1 MGGHHATRPI
11 ISKRR
16 KKMLE
21 KSERVK
27 KLQGSERTQRKLII
41 PKDAIRLDMGEPDFP
56 TPVHIQEAATRAMR
70 DNCTH
75 YGNAYGEP
83 ALRAA
88 VCLSLK
94 RDFGVEREPEN
105 VLITS
110 GGIAAIHTINA
121 TYLNPGDE
129 VLIPDPEYSAYAD
142 SVSLF
147 GGTPVFVPLKEDF
160 HIDLETLEKRIS
172 NKAKMIFI
180 SSPGNPTSRVLW
192 EDEIRGLALL
202 AVKKDLLLV
211 VDEVYCKLLYSGIKF
226 LSICQIKEVRD
237 RSILLN
243 SFSKTYAMT
252 GWRVGYMVAD
262 APLIKELVT
271 FHKTMTICPNV
282 PAQMACVAA
291 AAGPQECVETMR
303 REYEKRKVLVAQKLN
318 EIRGLTT
325 PPCEGAFYFFPRFEH
340 SLTSQQMTE
349 YLFNKGI
356 MVRSGTE
363 YGAGGQKHFR
373 ICFATSM
380 EILETGMSR
389 LKQALDELK

>member
-1 MGGHHATRPI
+1 
-11 ISKRR
+11 
-16 KKMLE
+16 MLE
-21 KSERVK
+21 KSDRVK
-27 KLQGSERTQRKLII
+27 RLSGSERSQRPLVI
-41 PKDAIRLDMGEPDFP
+41 PKSIIRLEMGEPDFP
-56 TPVHIQEAATRAMR
+56 TPVHIQEAATLAMR
-70 DNCTH
+70 NNFTH

-83 ALRAA
+83 ALREA

-94 RDFGVEREPEN
+94 RDFGVERKPEN

-110 GGIAAIHTINA
+110 GGIAAIHTITA

-160 HIDLETLEKRIS
+160 HIDFEAMEKCIS
-172 NKAKMIFI
+172 KKTKIAFI
-180 SSPGNPTSRVLW
+180 SSPGNPTSRVLR
-192 EDEIRGLALL
+192 EDEILSLARL
-202 AVKKDLLLV
+202 AVTKDFLLV
-211 VDEVYCKLLYSGIKF
+211 LDETYCKLIYGAIKF
-226 LSICQIKEVRD
+226 LSICQVEEVRS

-243 SFSKTYAMT
+243 SFSKAYAMT

-262 APLIKELVT
+262 APLIKEMVT
-271 FHKTMTICPNV
+271 FHKAMTICPNV
-282 PAQMACVAA
+282 PAQMACAAA

-303 REYEKRKVLVAQKLN
+303 QEYEKRKVLVAQKLN
-318 EIRGLTT
+318 EIQGLTT

-380 EILETGMSR
+380 EKLEVGIDR

>member
-1 MGGHHATRPI
+1 
-11 ISKRR
+11 
-16 KKMLE
+16 MLE
-21 KSERVK
+21 KSDRVK
-27 KLQGSERTQRKLII
+27 RLSGSERSQRPLVI
-41 PKDAIRLDMGEPDFP
+41 PKSIIRLEMGEPDFP
-56 TPVHIQEAATRAMR
+56 TPVHIQEAATLAMR
-70 DNCTH
+70 NNFTH

-83 ALRAA
+83 ALREA

-94 RDFGVEREPEN
+94 RDFCVERKPEN

-110 GGIAAIHTINA
+110 GGIAAIHTITA

-160 HIDLETLEKRIS
+160 HIDFEAMEKRIS
-172 NKAKMIFI
+172 KKTKIAFI
-180 SSPGNPTSRVLW
+180 SSPGNPTSRVLR
-192 EDEIRGLALL
+192 EDEIRSLARL
-202 AVKKDLLLV
+202 AVTKDFLLV
-211 VDEVYCKLLYSGIKF
+211 LDETYCKLIYGAIKF
-226 LSICQIKEVRD
+226 LSICQVEEVRN

-243 SFSKTYAMT
+243 SFSKAYAMT

-262 APLIKELVT
+262 APLIKEMVT
-271 FHKTMTICPNV
+271 FHKAMTICPNV

-291 AAGPQECVETMR
+291 ATGPQECVETMR
-303 REYEKRKVLVAQKLN
+303 QEYEKRKVLVAQKLN
-318 EIRGLTT
+318 EIQGLTT

-380 EILETGMSR
+380 EKLEVGIDR

>member
-1 MGGHHATRPI
+1 
-11 ISKRR
+11 
-16 KKMLE
+16 MLE
-21 KSERVK
+21 KSDRVK
-27 KLQGSERTQRKLII
+27 RLSGSERSQRPLVI
-41 PKDAIRLDMGEPDFP
+41 PKSIIRLEMGEPDFS

-70 DNCTH
+70 NNFTH

-83 ALRAA
+83 ALREA

-94 RDFGVEREPEN
+94 RDFGVERKPEN

-110 GGIAAIHTINA
+110 GGIAAIHTICA

-160 HIDLETLEKRIS
+160 HIDFEAMEKCIS
-172 NKAKMIFI
+172 KKTKIAFI
-180 SSPGNPTSRVLW
+180 SSPGNPTSRVLR
-192 EDEIRGLALL
+192 EDEIRSLARL
-202 AVKKDLLLV
+202 AVTKDFLLV
-211 VDEVYCKLLYSGIKF
+211 LDETYCKLIYGAIKF
-226 LSICQIKEVRD
+226 LSICQVEEVRS

-243 SFSKTYAMT
+243 SFSKAYAMT

-262 APLIKELVT
+262 APLIKEMVT
-271 FHKTMTICPNV
+271 FHKAMTICPNV
-282 PAQMACVAA
+282 PAQMACAAA

-303 REYEKRKVLVAQKLN
+303 QEYEKRKVLVAQKLN
-318 EIRGLTT
+318 EIQGLTT

-380 EILETGMSR
+380 ENLEVGINR

>member
-1 MGGHHATRPI
+1 
-11 ISKRR
+11 
-16 KKMLE
+16 MLE
-21 KSERVK
+21 KSDRVK
-27 KLQGSERTQRKLII
+27 RLSGSERSQRPLVI
-41 PKDAIRLDMGEPDFP
+41 PKSIIRLEMGEPDFP
-56 TPVHIQEAATRAMR
+56 TPVHIQEAATLAMR
-70 DNCTH
+70 NNFTH

-83 ALRAA
+83 ALREA

-94 RDFGVEREPEN
+94 RDFGVERKPEN

-110 GGIAAIHTINA
+110 GGIAAIHTICA
-121 TYLNPGDE
+121 TYLNAGDE

-160 HIDLETLEKRIS
+160 HIDFEAMEKCIS
-172 NKAKMIFI
+172 KKTKIAFI
-180 SSPGNPTSRVLW
+180 SSPGNPTSRVLR
-192 EDEIRGLALL
+192 EDEILSLARL
-202 AVKKDLLLV
+202 AVTKDFLLV
-211 VDEVYCKLLYSGIKF
+211 LDETYCKLIYGAIKF
-226 LSICQIKEVRD
+226 LSICQVEEVRS

-243 SFSKTYAMT
+243 SFSKAYAMT

-262 APLIKELVT
+262 APLIKEMVT
-271 FHKTMTICPNV
+271 FHKAMTICPNV
-282 PAQMACVAA
+282 PAQMACAAA

-303 REYEKRKVLVAQKLN
+303 QEYEKRKVLVAQKLN
-318 EIRGLTT
+318 EIQGLTT

-380 EILETGMSR
+380 ENLEVGINR

>member
-1 MGGHHATRPI
+1 
-11 ISKRR
+11 
-16 KKMLE
+16 MLE
-21 KSERVK
+21 KSDRVK
-27 KLQGSERTQRKLII
+27 RLSGSERSQRPLVI
-41 PKDAIRLDMGEPDFP
+41 PKSIIRLEMGEPDFS

-70 DNCTH
+70 NNFTH

-83 ALRAA
+83 ALREA

-94 RDFGVEREPEN
+94 RDFGVEKKPEN

-110 GGIAAIHTINA
+110 GGIAAIHTICA
-121 TYLNPGDE
+121 TYLNAGDE

-160 HIDLETLEKRIS
+160 HIDFEAMEKRIS
-172 NKAKMIFI
+172 KKTKIAFI
-180 SSPGNPTSRVLW
+180 SSPGNPTSRVLR
-192 EDEIRGLALL
+192 EDEILSLARL
-202 AVKKDLLLV
+202 AVTKDFLLV
-211 VDEVYCKLLYSGIKF
+211 LDETYCKLIYGAIKF
-226 LSICQIKEVRD
+226 LSICQVEEVRS

-243 SFSKTYAMT
+243 SFSKAYAMT

-262 APLIKELVT
+262 APLIKEMVT
-271 FHKTMTICPNV
+271 FHKAMTICPNV
-282 PAQMACVAA
+282 PAQMACAAA

-303 REYEKRKVLVAQKLN
+303 QEYEKRKVLVAQKLN
-318 EIRGLTT
+318 EIQGLTT

-380 EILETGMSR
+380 ENLEVGINR

>member
-1 MGGHHATRPI
+1 MF
-11 ISKRR
+11 
-16 KKMLE
+16 E
-21 KSERVK
+21 KSDRVK
-27 KLQGSERTQRKLII
+27 RLSGSERSQLPLVV
-41 PKDAIRLDMGEPDFP
+41 PKSIIRLEMGEPDFP
-56 TPVHIQEAATRAMR
+56 TPPHIQEAAARAMR
-70 DNCTH
+70 DNYTH

-83 ALRAA
+83 ALREA

-94 RDFGVEREPEN
+94 RDYGVERKPEN

-110 GGIAAIHTINA
+110 GGIAAIHTICA
-121 TYLNPGDE
+121 TYLNAGDE

-142 SVSLF
+142 SVTLF
-147 GGTPVFVPLKEDF
+147 GGTPVFVPLREDF
-160 HIDLETLEKRIS
+160 HVDFEALEKRIS
-172 NKAKMIFI
+172 KKTRIVFI
-180 SSPGNPTSRVLW
+180 SSPGNPTGRVLR
-192 EDEIRGLALL
+192 EDEVRSLARLAVTNDFLLAL
-202 AVKKDLLLV
+202 
-211 VDEVYCKLLYSGIKF
+211 DETYCKLIYDGIKF
-226 LSICQIKEVRD
+226 LSICQVEEVRS

-243 SFSKTYAMT
+243 SFSKAYAMT

-262 APLIKELVT
+262 APLIKEMVT
-271 FHKTMTICPNV
+271 FHKAMTICPNV
-282 PAQMACVAA
+282 PAQMACAAA

-303 REYEKRKVLVAQKLN
+303 QEYEKRKVLVARKLDK
-318 EIRGLTT
+318 IRGLTT

-349 YLFNKGI
+349 YLFGKGI

-380 EILETGMSR
+380 ENLEAGIDR

>member
-1 MGGHHATRPI
+1 M
-11 ISKRR
+11 
-16 KKMLE
+16 KMLE

-70 DNCTH
+70 ENYTH
-75 YGNAYGEP
+75 YTNAYGEEE
-83 ALRAA
+83 LRQA
-88 VCLSLK
+88 VCSSLK
-94 RDFGVEREPEN
+94 RDFGVERKPEN

-110 GGIAAIHTINA
+110 GGISAIHTISA
-121 TYLNPGDE
+121 TYLSQGDE
-129 VLIPDPEYSAYAD
+129 ALIPDPEYSAYAD

-147 GGTPVFVPLKEDF
+147 GGTPVFVPLKPDF
-160 HIDLETLEKRIS
+160 HLDFDALEKSIS
-172 NKAKMIFI
+172 KRTRMLFV
-180 SSPGNPTSRVLW
+180 SSPGNPTGRILRD
-192 EDEIRGLALL
+192 DEIRGLARL
-202 AVKKDLLLV
+202 AVEKDLLLV
-211 VDEVYCKLLYSGIKF
+211 VDEVYCKLLYGGAKF
-226 LSICQIKEVRD
+226 LSICQIEEARA

-243 SFSKTYAMT
+243 SFSKAYAMT
-252 GWRVGYMVAD
+252 GWRVGYLVAD
-262 APLIKELVT
+262 APIIKDLVT

-282 PAQMACVAA
+282 PAQRACIAA
-291 AAGPQECVETMR
+291 LNGPQDCVEAMLS
-303 REYEKRKVLVAQKLN
+303 EYEQRKVLVEKRLK
-318 EIRGLTT
+318 EIPRITVA
-325 PPCEGAFYFFPRFEH
+325 PCEGAFYFFIRFEH

-363 YGAGGQKHFR
+363 YGTGGQKHFR

-380 EILETGMSR
+380 EILETGMDR

>member
-1 MGGHHATRPI
+1 
-11 ISKRR
+11 
-16 KKMLE
+16 MLE
-21 KSERVK
+21 KSDRVK
-27 KLQGSERTQRKLII
+27 RLSGSERSQRPLVI
-41 PKDAIRLDMGEPDFP
+41 PKSIIRLEMGEPDFP
-56 TPVHIQEAATRAMR
+56 TPVHIQEAATLAMR
-70 DNCTH
+70 NNFTH

-83 ALRAA
+83 ALREA

-94 RDFGVEREPEN
+94 RDFGVEKKPEN

-110 GGIAAIHTINA
+110 GGIAAIHTICA
-121 TYLNPGDE
+121 TYLNAGDE

-147 GGTPVFVPLKEDF
+147 GGTPVFVPLKKDF
-160 HIDLETLEKRIS
+160 HIDFEAMEKRIS
-172 NKAKMIFI
+172 KKTKIAFI
-180 SSPGNPTSRVLW
+180 SSPGNPTSRVLR
-192 EDEIRGLALL
+192 EDEILSLARL
-202 AVKKDLLLV
+202 AVTKDFLLV
-211 VDEVYCKLLYSGIKF
+211 LDETYCKLIYGAIKF
-226 LSICQIKEVRD
+226 LSICQVEEVRS

-243 SFSKTYAMT
+243 SFSKAYAMT

-262 APLIKELVT
+262 APLIKEMVT
-271 FHKTMTICPNV
+271 FHKAMTICPNV
-282 PAQMACVAA
+282 PAQMACAAA

-303 REYEKRKVLVAQKLN
+303 QEYEKRKVLVAQKLN
-318 EIRGLTT
+318 EIQGLTT

-380 EILETGMSR
+380 ENLEVGINR